1 MDRFE
6 AMATLLAAVE
16 GGSLSAASRSLNMPL
31 ATVSRRVAELEARL
45 RTRLLVRTSRRLS
58 LTEAGA
64 AYVAACRRI
73 LDEVDEAERAA
84 AGEYRAPQ
92 GDLTLT
98 APIVF
103 GRTHVQPVILAFLHA
118 YPEINVRLVLAD
130 HVMNLVEHHV
140 DAAIRIGRLPDSSLM
155 ATRLGEIGWVACA
168 APAYLA
174 AHGEPESP
182 EDLRL
187 HACVAFEGLFTPH
200 AWTFKAPGGE
210 VVRPVRARY
219 GVNTAEAAIEAAKAG
234 TGVTRVLSYQVV
246 EAVRAGALSLVLR
259 GFEPEP
265 LPVSLVYGGGPLLP
279 QKLRAFLDFAV
290 PRLKASLSQA
300 VI

>member
-16 GGSLSAASRSLNMPL
+16 GGSLSAASQSLNMPL

-103 GRTHVQPVILAFLHA
+103 GRTHVQPVILAFLQA

-174 AHGEPESP
+174 AHGEPATP
-182 EDLRL
+182 EDLRH
-187 HACVAFEGLFTPH
+187 HACVAFEGLFTPN

-219 GVNTAEAAIEAAKAG
+219 GVNTAEGAIEAAKAG

-246 EAVRAGALSLVLR
+246 EAVRAGALRLVLR

-279 QKLRAFLDFAV
+279 QKLRAFLDFAL
-290 PRLKASLSQA
+290 PRLKASVA
-300 VI
+300 GAAI

>member
-16 GGSLSAASRSLNMPL
+16 EGSLSAASRSLGMPL
-31 ATVSRRVAELEARL
+31 ATVSRRVSELEARL

-73 LDEVDEAERAA
+73 LDDVDEAERSA
-84 AGEYRAPQ
+84 AGEYRAPR

-98 APIVF
+98 APLVF
-103 GRTHVQPVILAFLHA
+103 GRTHVQPVILAFLQA

-130 HVMNLVEHHV
+130 QVMNLVEHHV
-140 DAAIRIGRLPDSSLM
+140 DVALRIGRLPDSSLT
-155 ATRLGEIGWVACA
+155 ATRAGTVRWVACGSPAYFAARGAPA
-168 APAYLA
+168 AP
-174 AHGEPESP
+174 GELQ
-182 EDLRL
+182 D
-187 HACVAFEGLFTPH
+187 HDCIAFDGLYAPA
-200 AWTFKAPGGE
+200 AWTFAGPGGE
-210 VVRPVRARY
+210 VALPMRPRF
-219 GVNTAEAAIEAAKAG
+219 GVNTAEAAIDAAKAG
-234 TGVTRVLSYQVV
+234 AGVTRVLSYQAA
-246 EAVRAGALSLVLR
+246 EAVRTGELQLVLR
-259 GFEPEP
+259 DFEPEP

-290 PRLKASLSQA
+290 PPLKASLAQA
-300 VI
+300 AI